1 MKKDIKNISDTC
13 IEVIVSFDKE
23 SIAKKELDAI
33 NEICKNAN
41 VPGFRIGKVPASVA
55 KAKFGSNI
63 KDMLKSELVRDAIK
77 DIEDDKTINVY
88 MVTDV
93 QTEDDSDGIRCTF
106 KVDIE
111 PSFDLPDY
119 KTLSITINEEGVSE
133 KEIENVVLDLKKNY
147 SKYNVVERK
156 VQNGD
161 FVKVSYCGKLENGDE
176 IASKFPNLKIYGTQ
190 NGAWE
195 EAGNKESY
203 GVHCVSD
210 SIVGMSKGNKKTIS
224 TNFSEDL
231 EAKDL
236 AGKKATYDIEVLEV
250 RERIFPE
257 LDAEFLKTLN
267 VESEEILRKN
277 IKENLKTKK
286 NEKAYLEKR
295 DIFLDDIEK
304 SLDFQ
309 IPASAIDKE
318 TTSMMRIFIKQQLS
332 QGAKHSDLAKEEE
345 NISQAMHNSAI
356 ERAKLGFILDKVA
369 KLEKIEVENADLEKM
384 LMQDAMMQRV
394 RPEQLIKELQNDRD
408 VIIDMRSRV
417 LRGKTLDFL
426 MKIAI
431 ENGKKATSEHE
442 CQCLD
447 IECKCKTTASSTKC
461 TKPAD
466 SCSCKENPVSK
477 TKRSCASK
485 TAKKTEE

>member
-13 IEVIVSFDKE
+13 VEVIVSFDKE
-23 SIAKKELDAI
+23 AIAKKELDAI

-41 VPGFRIGKVPASVA
+41 VPGFRAGKVPAAVA

-77 DIEDDKTINVY
+77 DLEDDKTLNVY

-93 QTEDDSDGIRCTF
+93 KTEDCDSGIICTL

-111 PSFDLPDY
+111 PQFELPDY
-119 KTLSITINEEGVSE
+119 KALSVTINEETASE
-133 KEIENVVLDLKKNY
+133 KEVEDVILDLKKNY
-147 SKYNVVERK
+147 SKYNVVERNVK
-156 VQNGD
+156 NGD

-190 NGAWE
+190 NSTWE

-203 GVHCVSD
+203 GVHCIADGV
-210 SIVGMSKGNKKTIS
+210 IGMVKGDKKTV
-224 TNFSEDL
+224 TTTFPEDL

-250 RERIFPE
+250 RERELPE

-277 IKENLKTKK
+277 IKENLTTKK
-286 NEKAYLEKR
+286 NENAYLEKR
-295 DIFLDDIEK
+295 DTLLDDIEK
-304 SLDFQ
+304 SINFQ
-309 IPASAIDKE
+309 IPSSAIDKE
-318 TTSMMRIFIKQQLS
+318 TASMMRIFIKQQLS
-332 QGAKHSDLAKEEE
+332 KGAKHSDLAKEEE
-345 NISQAMHNSAI
+345 NIAQAMRNSAV
-356 ERAKLGFILDKVA
+356 ERAKLGFILDKIA
-369 KLEKIEVENADLEKM
+369 KIEKIEVENSDLEKM

-394 RPEQLIKELQNDRD
+394 RPEQLVKELQNNRD
-408 VIIDMRSRV
+408 IVFDMRSRV

-431 ENGKKATSEHE
+431 ENSKKSESEHKCQCSDSSECKEECSSCKDATATKAKRSATSK
-442 CQCLD
+442 
-447 IECKCKTTASSTKC
+447 I
-461 TKPAD
+461 
-466 SCSCKENPVSK
+466 
-477 TKRSCASK
+477 
-485 TAKKTEE
+485 AKKTEE